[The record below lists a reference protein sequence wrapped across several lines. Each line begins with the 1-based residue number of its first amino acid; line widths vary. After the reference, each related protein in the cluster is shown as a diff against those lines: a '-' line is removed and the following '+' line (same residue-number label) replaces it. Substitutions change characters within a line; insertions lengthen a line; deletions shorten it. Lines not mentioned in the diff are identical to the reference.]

1 MFLELTKKE
10 RNKEDLLIV
19 ISRQEDTEKCAKPQC
34 FAFSHSLSP

>member
-10 RNKEDLLIV
+10 RNKDLLIV

-34 FAFSHSLSP
+34 FAFSPSLSP

>member
-10 RNKEDLLIV
+10 RNKDWLIV

-34 FAFSHSLSP
+34 FDFSPSLSP